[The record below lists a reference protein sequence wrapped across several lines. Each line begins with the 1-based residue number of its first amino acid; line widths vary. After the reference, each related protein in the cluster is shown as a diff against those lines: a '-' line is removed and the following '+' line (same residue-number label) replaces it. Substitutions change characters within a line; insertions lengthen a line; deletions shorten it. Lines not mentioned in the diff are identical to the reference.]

1 MLKDCSGCSSLEL
14 AKAVWDGL
22 SIGFVF
28 WMRPMAVER
37 SPMMFP
43 LAHVTPLLIPTYW
56 AVFATGVVVGTLLG
70 YRLALRKTK
79 TAPIRKNS

>member
-1 MLKDCSGCSSLEL
+1 
-14 AKAVWDGL
+14 
-22 SIGFVF
+22 
-28 WMRPMAVER
+28 
-37 SPMMFP
+37 MFP